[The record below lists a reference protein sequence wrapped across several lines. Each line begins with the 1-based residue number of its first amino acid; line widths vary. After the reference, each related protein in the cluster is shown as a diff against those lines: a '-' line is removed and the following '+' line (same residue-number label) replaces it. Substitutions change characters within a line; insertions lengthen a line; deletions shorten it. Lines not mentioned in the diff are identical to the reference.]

1 MARTKQTARK
11 STGGKAPRPQLAT
24 ERARKLAPATG
35 GVLDRALL
43 HAKRK
48 VAEGVVGGVVARL
61 IAEGTL
67 KRMLTAS
74 EIKTVV
80 DAAGGTMARMR
91 NIPGVDPTAIVE
103 KTIKES
109 GALHYARN
117 PPPEST
123 KAPAES
129 APKPKII
136 EVTEKM
142 FNTPEGHP
150 VYPFAIIFGDG
161 VSGYEAYTYGELR
174 GQYPNIVAAV
184 KHNVDDCGRVF
195 FHDKTFNRLTAKQR
209 QDVLSEISPDH
220 PGGPVGSVNLISD
233 EVMGDD

>member
-24 ERARKLAPATG
+24 KAARKSAPPTG
-35 GVLDRALL
+35 GVLDPALVDE
-43 HAKRK
+43 KRK

-67 KRMLTAS
+67 KRELTPS

-80 DAAGGTMARMR
+80 NAAGGTMARMR

-103 KTIKES
+103 KEIKES

-117 PPPEST
+117 RPPEST

-129 APKPKII
+129 APKPEIVV
-136 EVTEKM
+136 VTEKM
-142 FNTPEGHP
+142 FRTPEGH
-150 VYPFAIIFGDG
+150 PFAIIFGDG
-161 VSGYEAYTYGELR
+161 KGGFEAYTYGELR
-174 GQYPNIVAAV
+174 GAYPNIGDAV
-184 KHNVDDCGRVF
+184 EDNVDYGGRIF
-195 FHDKTFNRLTAKQR
+195 FHDKTFNCLTPKER
-209 QDVLSEISPDH
+209 QDVLSEISSDH
-220 PGGPVGSVNLISD
+220 PGGPVGSIHLISD